1 MTDTKIGEIKM
12 DNVIKMITG
21 FVGGLGT
28 ILLAVLPVTIL
39 WYILTGGSVFGMDV
53 VANLTALITS
63 LGNGGF
69 VGLVVLVLLAS
80 FFVKK

>member
-1 MTDTKIGEIKM
+1 M
-12 DNVIKMITG
+12 DNVIKQITG
-21 FVGGLGT
+21 FVGGLGAV
-28 ILLAVLPVTIL
+28 LMAVLPVTSL

-53 VANLTALITS
+53 VANLTTLITS

-69 VGLVVLVLLAS
+69 VGLIVLVLLAS

>member
-1 MTDTKIGEIKM
+1 M
-12 DNVIKMITG
+12 DSVIKYITA
-21 FVGGLGT
+21 FFGGLMSV
-28 ILLAVLPVTIL
+28 LMAVLPVTIL
-39 WYILTGGSVFGMDV
+39 WYVLTGGTVFGMDV

-69 VGLVVLVLLAS
+69 VGLVVLVIIAS

>member
-1 MTDTKIGEIKM
+1 MDNEIKY
-12 DNVIKMITG
+12 VSG
-21 FVGGLGT
+21 FFTGLGT
-28 ILLAVLPVTIL
+28 VLMAVLPVTIL

-69 VGLVVLVLLAS
+69 VGLIVLVLLAS

>member
-1 MTDTKIGEIKM
+1 M
-12 DNVIKMITG
+12 DNVIKYVAG
-21 FVGGLGT
+21 FFGGLGT
-28 ILLAVLPVTIL
+28 ILMAVLPVTIL

-69 VGLVVLVLLAS
+69 VGLIVLVLLAS
-80 FFVKK
+80 FFIKK

>member
-1 MTDTKIGEIKM
+1 M
-12 DNVIKMITG
+12 DNVIKYITG
-21 FVGGLGT
+21 FFTGLGS

-39 WYILTGGSVFGMDV
+39 WFVLTGGSVFGMDV
-53 VANLTALITS
+53 VANLTALIS
-63 LGNGGF
+63 GLGNGGF

>member
-1 MTDTKIGEIKM
+1 M
-12 DNVIKMITG
+12 DNVIKQITG

-28 ILLAVLPVTIL
+28 VLLAVLPVTIL

-69 VGLVVLVLLAS
+69 VGLVVLVLLSS

>member
-1 MTDTKIGEIKM
+1 M
-12 DNVIKMITG
+12 DNVIKYVSG
-21 FVGGLGT
+21 FFAGLGT
-28 ILLAVLPVTIL
+28 VLMAVLPVTIL

-63 LGNGGF
+63 LGNGEF
-69 VGLVVLVLLAS
+69 VGLIVLVLLSS

>member
-1 MTDTKIGEIKM
+1 M
-12 DNVIKMITG
+12 DNVIKQITG
-21 FVGGLGT
+21 FVGGLGAV
-28 ILLAVLPVTIL
+28 LMAVLPVTIL

-53 VANLTALITS
+53 VANLTTLITS

-69 VGLVVLVLLAS
+69 VGLIVLVLLAS

>member
-1 MTDTKIGEIKM
+1 M
-12 DNVIKMITG
+12 DNVIKYVAG
-21 FVGGLGT
+21 FFGGLGT
-28 ILLAVLPVTIL
+28 ILMAVLPVTIL

-63 LGNGGF
+63 LGEGGF
-69 VGLVVLVLLAS
+69 VGLVVLVLLTS